1 MTFEWPEL
9 LWLILLAPVAL
20 ALQLWSERRRRRQAA
35 AFTNPALLPNVVT
48 ARPGWRAWLPVAF
61 YLLAASVLLV
71 ALARPEAVARVPRDE
86 ATVMLVVDASAS
98 MLADDVSPSRV
109 AAARQAVG
117 QLLDQLPERFQ
128 VGLVTFSASAHVES
142 RPTRDRAALREALAK
157 FRMRPGTAMG
167 DGLRLALAMSRT
179 VAPGNPADPGNP
191 DARPPTTV
199 LLLGDG
205 LNTNGVPPL
214 LAAEEARREGV
225 QVFTVALGTP
235 AATMQQSDGRFVS
248 VAPDQMTLQGRGRTH
263 RRTLLHR
270 ADQRRPRQRL
280 PGARLARH
288 LRAGGAGGDRHL
300 PGRGGGPA
308 PGRRRRV
315 APALPPPAVTR
326 PGQRATP
333 SRTRTGSSKSSRG
346 WRPAR

>member
-20 ALQLWSERRRRRQAA
+20 VLQLWSERRRRRQAA
-35 AFTNPALLPNVVT
+35 AFANPALLPNVVT
-48 ARPGWRAWLPVAF
+48 ARPGWRAWLPVAC

-142 RPTRDRAALREALAK
+142 RPTRDRAALREALANFK
-157 FRMRPGTAMG
+157 MRPGTAMG

-179 VAPGNPADPGNP
+179 VTPGSTA
-191 DARPPTTV
+191 ARPPTTV

-205 LNTNGVPPL
+205 LNTNGAPPL

-225 QVFTVALGTP
+225 QVFTVALGT
-235 AATMQQSDGRFVS
+235 ANATMQQSDGRFVS
-248 VAPDQMTLQGRGRTH
+248 VAPDQATLQGVAELTGGRFFTAPTSDDLASVY
-263 RRTLLHR
+263 RELGSRITYAREEREVTATFLAGAAALLLAGAGLSLLLFR
-270 ADQRRPRQRL
+270 RL
-280 PGARLARH
+280 P
-288 LRAGGAGGDRHL
+288 
-300 PGRGGGPA
+300 
-308 PGRRRRV
+308 
-315 APALPPPAVTR
+315 
-326 PGQRATP
+326 
-333 SRTRTGSSKSSRG
+333 
-346 WRPAR
+346 

>member
-20 ALQLWSERRRRRQAA
+20 VLQLWSERRRRRQAA
-35 AFTNPALLPNVVT
+35 GFANPALLPNVVT
-48 ARPGWRAWLPVAF
+48 ARPGWRAWLPVAC

-142 RPTRDRAALREALAK
+142 RPTRDRAALREALANFK
-157 FRMRPGTAMG
+157 MRPGTAMG

-179 VAPGNPADPGNP
+179 VTPGSTA
-191 DARPPTTV
+191 ARPPTTV

-205 LNTNGVPPL
+205 LNTNGAPPL

-225 QVFTVALGTP
+225 QVFTVALGT
-235 AATMQQSDGRFVS
+235 ANATMQQSDGRFVS
-248 VAPDQMTLQGRGRTH
+248 VAPDQATLQGVAELTGGRFFTAPTSDDLASVY
-263 RRTLLHR
+263 RELGSRITYAREEREVTATFLAGAAALLLAGAGLSLLLFR
-270 ADQRRPRQRL
+270 RL
-280 PGARLARH
+280 P
-288 LRAGGAGGDRHL
+288 
-300 PGRGGGPA
+300 
-308 PGRRRRV
+308 
-315 APALPPPAVTR
+315 
-326 PGQRATP
+326 
-333 SRTRTGSSKSSRG
+333 
-346 WRPAR
+346 

>member
-1 MTFEWPEL
+1 MTFEWPQL
-9 LWLILLAPVAL
+9 LWLTLLAPVAL

-48 ARPGWRAWLPVAF
+48 ARPGWRAWLPVAC

-179 VAPGNPADPGNP
+179 VAPGTTAEPGNP

-225 QVFTVALGTP
+225 QVFTVALGT
-235 AATMQQSDGRFVS
+235 ADATMQQSDGRFVS
-248 VAPDQMTLQGRGRTH
+248 VAPDQMTLQGVAELTGGRFFTAPTSDDLASVY
-263 RRTLLHR
+263 RELGSRITYAREEREVTATFLAGAVALLLAGAGVSLLLFR
-270 ADQRRPRQRL
+270 RL
-280 PGARLARH
+280 P
-288 LRAGGAGGDRHL
+288 
-300 PGRGGGPA
+300 
-308 PGRRRRV
+308 
-315 APALPPPAVTR
+315 
-326 PGQRATP
+326 
-333 SRTRTGSSKSSRG
+333 
-346 WRPAR
+346 

>member
-20 ALQLWSERRRRRQAA
+20 VLQLWSERRRRRQAA
-35 AFTNPALLPNVVT
+35 GFANPALLPNVVT
-48 ARPGWRAWLPVAF
+48 ARPGWRAWLPVAC

-142 RPTRDRAALREALAK
+142 RPTRDRAALREALANFK
-157 FRMRPGTAMG
+157 MRPGTAMG

-179 VAPGNPADPGNP
+179 VTPGSTA
-191 DARPPTTV
+191 ARPPTTV
-199 LLLGDG
+199 LLLSDG
-205 LNTNGVPPL
+205 LNTNGAPPL

-225 QVFTVALGTP
+225 QVFTVALGT
-235 AATMQQSDGRFVS
+235 ANATMQQSDGRFVS
-248 VAPDQMTLQGRGRTH
+248 VAPDQATLQGVAELTGGRFFTAPTSDDLASVY
-263 RRTLLHR
+263 RELGSRITYAREEREVTATFLAGAAALLLAGAGLSLLLFR
-270 ADQRRPRQRL
+270 RL
-280 PGARLARH
+280 P
-288 LRAGGAGGDRHL
+288 
-300 PGRGGGPA
+300 
-308 PGRRRRV
+308 
-315 APALPPPAVTR
+315 
-326 PGQRATP
+326 
-333 SRTRTGSSKSSRG
+333 
-346 WRPAR
+346 

>member
-20 ALQLWSERRRRRQAA
+20 VLQLWSERRRRRQAA
-35 AFTNPALLPNVVT
+35 GFANPALLPNVVT
-48 ARPGWRAWLPVAF
+48 ARPGWRAWLPVAC

-142 RPTRDRAALREALAK
+142 RPTRDRAALREALASFK
-157 FRMRPGTAMG
+157 MRPGTAMG

-179 VAPGNPADPGNP
+179 VTPGSTA
-191 DARPPTTV
+191 ARPPTTV

-205 LNTNGVPPL
+205 LNTNGAPPL

-225 QVFTVALGTP
+225 QVFTVALGT
-235 AATMQQSDGRFVS
+235 ANATMQQSDGRFVS
-248 VAPDQMTLQGRGRTH
+248 VAPDQATLQGVAELTGGRFFTAPTSDDLASVY
-263 RRTLLHR
+263 RELGSRITYAREEREVTATFLAGAAALLLAGAGLSLLLFR
-270 ADQRRPRQRL
+270 RL
-280 PGARLARH
+280 P
-288 LRAGGAGGDRHL
+288 
-300 PGRGGGPA
+300 
-308 PGRRRRV
+308 
-315 APALPPPAVTR
+315 
-326 PGQRATP
+326 
-333 SRTRTGSSKSSRG
+333 
-346 WRPAR
+346 

>member
-1 MTFEWPEL
+1 MTFEWPQL
-9 LWLILLAPVAL
+9 LWLTLLAPVAL
-20 ALQLWSERRRRRQAA
+20 ALQLLSERRRRRQAA
-35 AFTNPALLPNVVT
+35 AFTNPALLPNVIT
-48 ARPGWRAWLPVAF
+48 ARPGWRWWLPVAF

-142 RPTRDRAALREALAK
+142 RPTRDRAALRQALAG
-157 FRMRPGTAMG
+157 FRMAPGTAMG

-179 VAPGNPADPGNP
+179 AQPGGTAEPGDP
-191 DARPPTTV
+191 DSRPPTTV

-205 LNTNGVPPL
+205 LNTSGTPPL
-214 LAAEEARREGV
+214 LAAEEASREEV

-235 AATMQQSDGRFVS
+235 DATMQQSDGSLIS
-248 VAPDQMTLQGRGRTH
+248 VAPDETTLRGVAERTGGRFFTAPTSDDLASVYRELGSRVTYA
-263 RRTLLHR
+263 RQEREVTATFLAGAAALLLAGAGLSLLLFR
-270 ADQRRPRQRL
+270 RL
-280 PGARLARH
+280 P
-288 LRAGGAGGDRHL
+288 
-300 PGRGGGPA
+300 
-308 PGRRRRV
+308 
-315 APALPPPAVTR
+315 
-326 PGQRATP
+326 
-333 SRTRTGSSKSSRG
+333 
-346 WRPAR
+346 

>member
-20 ALQLWSERRRRRQAA
+20 VLQLWSERRRRRQAA
-35 AFTNPALLPNVVT
+35 GFANPALLPNVVT
-48 ARPGWRAWLPVAF
+48 ARPGWRAWLPVAC

-142 RPTRDRAALREALAK
+142 RPTRDRAALREALANFK
-157 FRMRPGTAMG
+157 MRPGTAMG

-179 VAPGNPADPGNP
+179 VTPGSTA
-191 DARPPTTV
+191 ARPPTTV

-205 LNTNGVPPL
+205 LNTNGAPPL
-214 LAAEEARREGV
+214 LAAEEARQEGV
-225 QVFTVALGTP
+225 QVFTVALGT
-235 AATMQQSDGRFVS
+235 ANATMQQSDGRFVS
-248 VAPDQMTLQGRGRTH
+248 VAPDQATLQGVAELTGGRFFTAPTSDDLASVY
-263 RRTLLHR
+263 RELGSRITYAREEREVTATFLAGAAALLLAGAGLSLLLFR
-270 ADQRRPRQRL
+270 RL
-280 PGARLARH
+280 P
-288 LRAGGAGGDRHL
+288 
-300 PGRGGGPA
+300 
-308 PGRRRRV
+308 
-315 APALPPPAVTR
+315 
-326 PGQRATP
+326 
-333 SRTRTGSSKSSRG
+333 
-346 WRPAR
+346 